1 MGDSV
6 PSQSKGLLKRQRSAT
21 FTPGSDVFGDNDFV
35 PSFMSA
41 GGGFGAVFANELID
55 NPIEDDGVGSNGSN
69 FGRGNWQP
77 REPPNEFD
85 AWNPELIP
93 RTRTQEAIIEA
104 INNDGLL
111 DYVPSLTPRV
121 RPDPSGRTPRSRQD
135 LSKIDDVQLVLV
147 GTTLVAKTANEQ
159 LKLDVRFLFGI
170 ALSVPLEAAPSFPP
184 LERSRAQLQMEALSS
199 NLDKHTKNFP
209 NLELT
214 YPG

>member
-147 GTTLVAKTANEQ
+147 GTTLVAKTANDQ
-159 LKLDVRFLFGI
+159 LKLDVRFVVCHCFVC
-170 ALSVPLEAAPSFPP
+170 A
-184 LERSRAQLQMEALSS
+184 
-199 NLDKHTKNFP
+199 T
-209 NLELT
+209 
-214 YPG
+214 